1 MKKLSRGNIIAIISI
16 ICLILFVVII
26 LIASEF
32 TVYRAETISSLEKSD
47 SRITF
52 MPFSNYT
59 SNFSGTE
66 QKGKYKQRINP
77 NGDFSVV
84 FYDMNGNEAFT
95 ALSYGNTL
103 LVEKMRFIR
112 KF

>member
-47 SRITF
+47 SHITL

-59 SNFSGTE
+59 SNFNGTE
-66 QKGKYKQRINP
+66 QKGKYKQKINP
-77 NGDFSVV
+77 NGDYNVI
-84 FYDMNGNEAFT
+84 FYDEEGNVAFT

-103 LVEKMRFIR
+103 LVDSMRFIR